1 LSVPSAFND
10 PFDILLEEALGS
22 EVEDFLRELRPAFFE
37 IVTGELDYATLRP
50 GAFTDQVILLNEQL
64 RQLPPEALAARRK
77 AWVTEPPENI
87 WNLTSLRDNNRQSV
101 ATIQGQFRTYGI
113 FCTATNKDSLL
124 MWSHYADH
132 HRGVV
137 LELQPNLEKDS
148 ALLASRPVHYS
159 NERPLMYRSARDMVE
174 RALFMSAEDVANAL
188 LRSLIYTKSLE
199 WEYEGEF
206 RLAIPRFVPQ
216 GASAAYLDLYPDE
229 LSRVY
234 FGCRVTDEQRR
245 ELEGLAR
252 TLNPNVRF
260 SRAVIA
266 RREYALEW
274 VDD

>member
-1 LSVPSAFND
+1 
-10 PFDILLEEALGS
+10 
-22 EVEDFLRELRPAFFE
+22 
-37 IVTGELDYATLRP
+37 
-50 GAFTDQVILLNEQL
+50 
-64 RQLPPEALAARRK
+64 
-77 AWVTEPPENI
+77 
-87 WNLTSLRDNNRQSV
+87 
-101 ATIQGQFRTYGI
+101 
-113 FCTATNKDSLL
+113 
-124 MWSHYADH
+124 M
-132 HRGVV
+132 
-137 LELQPNLEKDS
+137 QPNLEKDS

-252 TLNPNVRF
+252 TLNSDCALQPGRNGEARVCAGVGGRLISF
-260 SRAVIA
+260 RRA
-266 RREYALEW
+266 RG
-274 VDD
+274 DDPCIRPAGDPR